1 MIKTDQR
8 DPDENRHRKP
18 MEYKEET
25 MMKNYENVKELSD
38 KVMEGMTVYAD
49 LLGTPDQSKKEIY
62 GFVPGLGM
70 SAEYLQLKQHQ
81 EKLKEGVFQVLF
93 TGVFNGGKS
102 TLMNALMGRD
112 ILRMAATPE
121 TAVITK
127 VVFGEEEK
135 ATVYLKECDGHTGQQ
150 LKQELT
156 LEEFFEEY
164 RVDQKDAEKFE
175 KIDYAVLQVAQ
186 EGIGGNMVQ
195 MVDSP
200 GTLNCAADTRAARE
214 FAKSADA
221 IVYLIHAGVPFT
233 EDDKAYVREHFADKQ
248 MQNLFFVV
256 NHFDQVEESSVPAVK
271 EYIHTQLREVFI
283 REDGQFDEELF
294 RNRVF
299 YTNAYGALK
308 ARKGEPIRVMGTEIM
323 VDENTTGVP
332 AFENALAHFL
342 TDGGRDRKAFQAYLP
357 KMAGMYQAAEAQ
369 IKAIMQVYED
379 TAEELKR
386 KNAWLEENM
395 DEYTNIL
402 EGIRESCCEC
412 ATGILQDAR
421 NEYQQCVSRIDKG
434 WTAHFAE
441 ENVQFGIGQ
450 MAGMAWDKIW
460 GTLREDEEAKQKKL
474 EKRMKPLTDA
484 VNAYIS
490 PEMKRVAAGV
500 ESAID
505 NRLQRLQRKL
515 EGYSS
520 QLQGLDSPISYEEI
534 AKALK
539 NAYNMDTEDMA
550 TGVEDHSDLV
560 QIIMGIMACDPETI
574 MKGVGGNETTG
585 RAFFN
590 TIKNSIFEAVA
601 MTIYW
606 PVGVTMLAYRLKRMI
621 EQGKMARKTG
631 AQTMLEAMREATV
644 AELNHREE
652 SFILGMDTE
661 LSVITRGGMVMTDH
675 IQRQI
680 NDYIRR
686 LEKAIAEMEENT
698 EAAKEEAERTEKIR
712 AMLLK
717 QLGTLYSMLNSSV
730 LTEQRLREI
739 AVQAA

>member
-1 MIKTDQR
+1 
-8 DPDENRHRKP
+8 
-18 MEYKEET
+18 
-25 MMKNYENVKELSD
+25 MKNYENVKELSN

-49 LLGTPDQSKKEIY
+49 LLGTPDQNKKEIY
-62 GFVPGLGM
+62 GFVPGLSM
-70 SAEYLQLKQHQ
+70 SAEYQLLKQQ
-81 EKLKEGVFQVLF
+81 QKKLKEGVFQVLF

-121 TAVITK
+121 TAIITK

-135 ATVYLKECDGHTGQQ
+135 ATVYLKECDAHTGQQ
-150 LKQELT
+150 LKQDLT
-156 LEEFFEEY
+156 LEEFFTEY
-164 RVDQKDAEKFE
+164 RIDHANTEKFE
-175 KIDYAVLQVAQ
+175 RIDYAVLQVAQ

-195 MVDSP
+195 LVYSP
-200 GTLNCAADTRAARE
+200 GTMHCAADTRAARE

-233 EDDKAYVREHFADKQ
+233 EDDKAYVREHFAGKH

-256 NHFDQVEESSVPAVK
+256 NHFDQVEESSVPTVK
-271 EYIHTQLREVFI
+271 EYIRKQLKGVFMKD
-283 REDGQFDEELF
+283 DGQFDEELF
-294 RNRVF
+294 QSRVF

-308 ARKGEPIRVMGTEIM
+308 ARKGEPIRVMGTEVM

-332 AFENALAHFL
+332 VFENALAHFL

-357 KMAGMYQAAEAQ
+357 KLAGMYQAAEEQ
-369 IKAIMQVYED
+369 IEAIMQVYEG
-379 TAEELKR
+379 TAEELAR
-386 KNAWLEENM
+386 KKVWLEENM
-395 DEYTNIL
+395 AEYTNIL

-434 WTAHFAE
+434 WTAYFAE
-441 ENVQFGIGQ
+441 ENIQFGIGQ

-460 GTLREDEEAKQKKL
+460 GTLSEDEEAKQKKL

-500 ESAID
+500 ENAID
-505 NRLQRLQRKL
+505 NRLQTLQRKL
-515 EGYSS
+515 NGYSR

-539 NAYNMDTEDMA
+539 NAYNMDTEDVA

-574 MKGVGGNETTG
+574 MKGDGGSETTG
-585 RAFFN
+585 KAVFH

-606 PVGVTMLAYRLKRMI
+606 PVGVTMLAYRLMCMI
-621 EQGKMARKTG
+621 KQGKVARKTG

-652 SFILGMDTE
+652 SFILDMDTE
-661 LSVITRGGMVMTDH
+661 LSVITRSGRMMTDN
-675 IQRQI
+675 IQSQI
-680 NDYIRR
+680 DDYIQR
-686 LEKAIAEMEENT
+686 LEKAIAEMEENS

-712 AMLLK
+712 ALLLK
-717 QLGTLYSMLNSSV
+717 QLETMYSMLNSSV

-739 AVQAA
+739 AVHAA

>member
-1 MIKTDQR
+1 
-8 DPDENRHRKP
+8 
-18 MEYKEET
+18 
-25 MMKNYENVKELSD
+25 MKNYENVKELSN

-49 LLGTPDQSKKEIY
+49 LLGTPDQNKKDIY

-70 SAEYLQLKQHQ
+70 TAESMMLHQQQ
-81 EKLKEGVFQVLF
+81 EKLQEGVFQVLF

-121 TAVITK
+121 TAIITK
-127 VVFGEEEK
+127 VVFGKEEK
-135 ATVYLKECDGHTGQQ
+135 VIVYMKESDAHTGEK

-164 RVDQKDAEKFE
+164 RVDQEDTEKFE
-175 KIDYAVLQVAQ
+175 KVDHAVLQVAQ

-195 MVDSP
+195 LVDSP
-200 GTLNCAADTRAARE
+200 GTLNCAADTKAARE

-221 IVYLIHAGVPFT
+221 IVYLIHAGLPFT
-233 EDDKAYVREHFADKQ
+233 EDDKAYVKEHFAGKH

-256 NHFDQVEESSVPAVK
+256 NHFDQVDEAGVPALK
-271 EYIHTQLREVFI
+271 EHIRTQLTDVFTK
-283 REDGQFDEELF
+283 ENGSFDEELF
-294 RNRVF
+294 QNRVF

-308 ARKGEPIRVMGTEIM
+308 ARKGEPIRVMGAEIM

-332 AFENALAHFL
+332 VFENALAHFL

-369 IKAIMQVYED
+369 IEAIMQVYEG
-379 TAEELKR
+379 TAEELEK
-386 KNAWLEENM
+386 KKAWLEENM
-395 DEYTNIL
+395 AVYNNIL
-402 EGIRESCCEC
+402 ESIRESCCEC

-421 NEYQQCVSRIDKG
+421 NEYQQCVSRINKG
-434 WTAHFAE
+434 WNAHFAE
-441 ENVQFGIGQ
+441 ADIQFGIGQ

-460 GTLREDEEAKQKKL
+460 GALSEDEEAKQKKL

-490 PEMKRVAAGV
+490 PEMKRIAAGV
-500 ESAID
+500 EEAID
-505 NRLQRLQRKL
+505 NRLQTLQRKL
-515 EGYSS
+515 NTYSK
-520 QLQGLDSPISYEEI
+520 QLQSMDSPISYEEI

-539 NAYNMDTEDMA
+539 KAYNMDTEGMA

-585 RAFFN
+585 RAVFN
-590 TIKNSIFEAVA
+590 TLKNTLFEAVA

-606 PVGVTMLAYRLKRMI
+606 PVGVTMLAYRLMNMI
-621 EQGKMARKTG
+621 KQGKAARRTG

-652 SFILGMDTE
+652 SFILDMDAE
-661 LSVITRGGMVMTDH
+661 LSVITRSGRMMTDN
-675 IQRQI
+675 IQSQI
-680 NDYIRR
+680 DDYIQR
-686 LEKAIAEMEENT
+686 LEKAIREMEENS

-712 AMLLK
+712 ALLLK
-717 QLGTLYSMLNSSV
+717 QLETMYSMLNSSV

-739 AVQAA
+739 AVHAA